1 MNQEGRKVM
10 QERFGKDSLIALATT
25 NGDYPAVRYV
35 DAYYEDG
42 AFYIITYLLSN
53 KMQQIAK
60 NNNVSVCGEWM
71 TAKGKAENLGY
82 FGKEANKEM
91 AEKLRQAF
99 AAWIDNGHNNFED
112 ENTIILKIQ
121 LEEAVVFCDGKRYEI
136 DYKLEK

>member
-1 MNQEGRKVM
+1 MDQEGKKVM
-10 QERFGKDSLIALATT
+10 QDRFGKDSVIALATT

-35 DAYYEDG
+35 NAYYEDG

-53 KMQQIAK
+53 KMQQIDR
-60 NNNVSVCGEWM
+60 NPNVSVCGEWM
-71 TAKGKAENLGY
+71 TAQGQAENLGY
-82 FGKEANKEM
+82 FGKDTNKAI

-121 LEEAVVFCDGKRYEI
+121 LENAIIFSNGKRYEI
-136 DYKLEK
+136 DYK